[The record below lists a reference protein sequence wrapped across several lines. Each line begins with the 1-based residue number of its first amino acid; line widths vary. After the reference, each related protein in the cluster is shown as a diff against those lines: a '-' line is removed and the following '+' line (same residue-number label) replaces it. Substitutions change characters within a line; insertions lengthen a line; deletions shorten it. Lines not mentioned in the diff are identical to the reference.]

1 MTTYRIPSW
10 NVSDFESKM
19 NRFTNKAKKLNIPFG
34 FTLESKETVKV
45 IDPLTAWDS
54 YRTDYIYSVYGESP
68 TIAGYTFLAKLE
80 RMGNDNLIHSHNT
93 TFDFTN
99 YRECELICEHCKI
112 NRSRNFY
119 YLIQSES
126 GEVKIVGGN
135 CLANYINLPNA
146 EDIAKFYGGSFELIK
161 SYSDEENASEKFNTG
176 KTLLKIESF
185 LPYAIQSINKQGY
198 KKSDSDNP
206 TKYDSLNRYFVPK
219 EKLTDFEIEEAKKIL
234 SYVQNKLNEKM
245 VNAKNNNMF
254 GITEYDITLL
264 KLIEYGYM
272 SEKHSGY
279 IVSII
284 PMYHRMV
291 EKELTIKN
299 QPESNH
305 LGEVGTKLNNINA
318 KVIRYNQIENNYNGV
333 THLYT
338 FDSDGSIITYF
349 ASKSFDIEAGD
360 NVNIIIATIKK
371 LDSFNCKKQ
380 TVIIRGKIEKI

>member
-54 YRTDYIYSVYGESP
+54 YRTDYIYSVYGES
-68 TIAGYTFLAKLE
+68 
-80 RMGNDNLIHSHNT
+80 
-93 TFDFTN
+93 
-99 YRECELICEHCKI
+99 
-112 NRSRNFY
+112 
-119 YLIQSES
+119 
-126 GEVKIVGGN
+126 
-135 CLANYINLPNA
+135 
-146 EDIAKFYGGSFELIK
+146 
-161 SYSDEENASEKFNTG
+161 
-176 KTLLKIESF
+176 LLKIESF

-284 PMYHRMV
+284 PMYH
-291 EKELTIKN
+291 L
-299 QPESNH
+299 
-305 LGEVGTKLNNINA
+305 
-318 KVIRYNQIENNYNGV
+318 
-333 THLYT
+333 
-338 FDSDGSIITYF
+338 
-349 ASKSFDIEAGD
+349 
-360 NVNIIIATIKK
+360 
-371 LDSFNCKKQ
+371 
-380 TVIIRGKIEKI
+380 